1 MIKMKISKMKNSLLA
16 VVILMC
22 VSVYSHANDDVE
34 WLDGIAVII
43 NDEVITKSEV
53 QQKLDEVVKQLRG
66 QGKTLPKLELLKNQV
81 VERMVLARLQYSL
94 ALRSGIRIDDVT
106 LDRTIENIA
115 QQNQLTLREFRE
127 VITNDG
133 IDFVD
138 FREDIRKELTL
149 ARLRQREVDNK
160 VLVTQQDIDNYL
172 LTQQTQKGGDHEY
185 RLQHILIAL
194 PEGVSPEQLK
204 REQTRAQQLLAQ
216 LRAGSDFSEMAI
228 SHSAGQKALEGGDLG
243 WRKLG
248 ELPTVFAEISAQL
261 SIGGISDLIRSPS
274 GFHIIG
280 LADKREIGQQ
290 RNVITQRLAR
300 HILIK
305 PQNRADLAESRTR
318 LERIRERIDNG
329 EDFAEIAKSNS
340 DDRGSAAEGGS
351 LGWVN
356 PGMMVP
362 EFEEEM
368 NKLADGELSKVF
380 QSRFGWHLVQVLEQ
394 REHDNTEEL
403 QRLAAQ
409 DVIKQRLVEEENQL
423 WLRRLRDE
431 AFVEIKI

>member
-1 MIKMKISKMKNSLLA
+1 MVKMKIGKMKKSLLA
-16 VVILMC
+16 VAMLLC
-22 VSVYSHANDDVE
+22 VSTYTQAENDVQ
-34 WLDGIAVII
+34 WMDGIAVVV

-53 QQKLDEVVKQLRG
+53 QLKLDEVVKQLRG
-66 QGKTLPKLELLKNQV
+66 QGQSLPNLELLKKQV
-81 VERMVLARLQYSL
+81 IDRMVLARIQYSL
-94 ALRSGIRIDDVT
+94 ALGSGIRIDDIT

-115 QQNQLTLREFRE
+115 VQNNLSVREFRG
-127 VITNDG
+127 VITADG
-133 IDFVD
+133 IDFAD

-149 ARLRQREVDNK
+149 ARLRQREVDNRI
-160 VLVTQQDIDNYL
+160 LVTQQDIDNYL
-172 LTQQTQKGGDHEY
+172 LTQQTQQGGGYEY

-204 REQTRAQQLLAQ
+204 VEQKRAQQLLVE

-261 SIGGISDLIRSPS
+261 AIGGISDLIRSPS

-280 LADKREIGQQ
+280 LDDKREIGKQ

-305 PQNRADLAESRTR
+305 PQNRADTAESRTR
-318 LERIRERIDNG
+318 LERIRERIENG

-356 PGMMVP
+356 PGLMVP

-368 NKLADGELSKVF
+368 NKLADGQLSAVF
-380 QSRFGWHLVQVLEQ
+380 QSRFGWHLVQVLQ
-394 REHDNTEEL
+394 RRDHDNTEEL
-403 QRLAAQ
+403 QQLAAQ
-409 DVIKQRLVEEENQL
+409 NAIKQRLIEEENQL